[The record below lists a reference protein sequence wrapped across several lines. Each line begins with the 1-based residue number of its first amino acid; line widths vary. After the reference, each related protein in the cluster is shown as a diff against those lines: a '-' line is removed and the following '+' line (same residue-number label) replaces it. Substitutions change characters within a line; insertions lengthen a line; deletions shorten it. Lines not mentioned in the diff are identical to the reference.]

1 MKKYKFLERVKIALH
16 ILFNNTK
23 DLDLIYE
30 EGKNE
35 IYSDYKLI
43 KDKLEPF
50 IDRLFDK
57 SWKYDK
63 LIQIPGVG
71 QQDLYRFQ
79 FIDNPIGL
87 YDSPLDKIIVN
98 TSIYKS
104 NRIEVPMKETAY
116 FARNI
121 SRMERLASQKLT
133 QFLLDNGFIKYRVVE
148 NLGDKC
154 PTIVFYINVMNKQI

>member
-16 ILFNNTK
+16 VLFNNTK

-35 IYSDYKLI
+35 VYSDYKLI

-57 SWKYDK
+57 NWKYDK
-63 LIQIPGVG
+63 LIQIPGVN
-71 QQDLYRFQ
+71 QQDLYRVQ
-79 FIDNPIGL
+79 FINNPIGS
-87 YDSPLDKIIVN
+87 YNSSSDMITVN

-104 NRIEVPMKETAY
+104 NQIE
-116 FARNI
+116 
-121 SRMERLASQKLT
+121 L
-133 QFLLDNGFIKYRVVE
+133 KYR
-148 NLGDKC
+148 
-154 PTIVFYINVMNKQI
+154 